1 MKLLICTQKVDRS
14 DDILGFFHRWIEEFA
29 KHCEQVSVVCLWE
42 GTHEFPENVRV
53 YSLGKSAQG
62 RPASGWE
69 RLWLRI
75 RYALRL
81 YGYTW
86 RLRNEYDSVF
96 VHMNPE
102 YVVLGGPLWRVLGK
116 KVVLWYTHR
125 EVNFKLRLAVLFA
138 DAVVTAAPE
147 SLRIESKKI
156 SIVGH
161 GIDTAHFAALPLRP
175 PSLLEP
181 RIVSVGRITPIKN
194 LEVIIDAVSLLRAR
208 GVQATLDLIGLP
220 TLKSDFAYER
230 QLHNLVARLKAVSF
244 VSFLGSIPNTQMGE
258 YYPRYDVAIN
268 ACPTGGIDKAV
279 LESMAAGVLTFVSN
293 QVFRRYF
300 ADYADSLLF
309 AYRNAEDLAQKIQA
323 ALMRK
328 DVGALQAQLRASA
341 KKQGDVS
348 EVVPRIL
355 KVLL

>member
-96 VHMNPE
+96 VHMNQE

-138 DAVVTAAPE
+138 
-147 SLRIESKKI
+147 
-156 SIVGH
+156 
-161 GIDTAHFAALPLRP
+161 
-175 PSLLEP
+175 
-181 RIVSVGRITPIKN
+181 
-194 LEVIIDAVSLLRAR
+194 
-208 GVQATLDLIGLP
+208 
-220 TLKSDFAYER
+220 
-230 QLHNLVARLKAVSF
+230 
-244 VSFLGSIPNTQMGE
+244 
-258 YYPRYDVAIN
+258 
-268 ACPTGGIDKAV
+268 
-279 LESMAAGVLTFVSN
+279 
-293 QVFRRYF
+293 
-300 ADYADSLLF
+300 
-309 AYRNAEDLAQKIQA
+309 
-323 ALMRK
+323 
-328 DVGALQAQLRASA
+328 
-341 KKQGDVS
+341 
-348 EVVPRIL
+348 
-355 KVLL
+355 